1 MNIYV
6 GNLSYKASEEEL
18 RQAFAAYGQVSSV
31 AIIKDAATG
40 QSRGF
45 AFVEMPN
52 APEGAAAITGLNGKE
67 FKGRPLKINEARPRE
82 ERPRREGGG
91 GGGYGGG
98 GGGYGGGGGGYGGGG
113 GGGYGGGG
121 DRGGGYGGDRGSDRG
136 APRRGS
142 VGDRGGDR
150 GNSGTPRRSW

>member
-45 AFVEMPN
+45 AFVEMPD
-52 APEGAAAITGLNGKE
+52 ATEGQAAITGLNGKE

-91 GGGYGGG
+91 GG
-98 GGGYGGGGGGYGGGG
+98 YGGGGGGYGGGG
-113 GGGYGGGG
+113 GGGGGYGGGG
-121 DRGGGYGGDRGSDRG
+121 RRGGSGEGRGGAGDGRGGGAGDG
-136 APRRGS
+136 
-142 VGDRGGDR
+142 RGG
-150 GNSGTPRRSW
+150 PRRSW

>member
-45 AFVEMPN
+45 AFVEMPDN
-52 APEGAAAITGLNGKE
+52 TEGQAAITGMNGKDLN
-67 FKGRPLKINEARPRE
+67 GRPLKVNEARPRE
-82 ERPRREGGG
+82 ERPRREGGF
-91 GGGYGGG
+91 GGG
-98 GGGYGGGGGGYGGGG
+98 GGGYGGGGGGA
-113 GGGYGGGG
+113 
-121 DRGGGYGGDRGSDRG
+121 G
-136 APRRGS
+136 APRRG
-142 VGDRGGDR
+142 GPNEGRGG
-150 GNSGTPRRSW
+150 PRRSW